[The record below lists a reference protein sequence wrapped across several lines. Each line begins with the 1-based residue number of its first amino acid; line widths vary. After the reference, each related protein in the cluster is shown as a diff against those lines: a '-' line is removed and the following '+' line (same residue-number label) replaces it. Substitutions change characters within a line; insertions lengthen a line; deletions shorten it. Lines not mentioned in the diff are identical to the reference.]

1 MELKRI
7 DVRAPLRGYFRIPLI
22 GNATLSNSSN
32 PTIKARTIDISQ
44 GGVAIKTSEEVPI
57 AEYQIEI
64 LTDTGHRI
72 EMFTKLV
79 RAKDSIVGFQTL
91 QIEQKSQEVI
101 RNLFFEYEKTSDFI
115 KQLDR
120 FNLFDHIVVDEKGE
134 TGAEQIT

>member
-7 DVRAPLRGYFRIPLI
+7 DVRAPLRGYFRIPLNGDAI
-22 GNATLSNSSN
+22 LSNSSN

-44 GGVAIKTSEEVPI
+44 GGVAIKTSEEVPT

-64 LTDTGHRI
+64 LTEAGQKI

-79 RAKDSIVGFQTL
+79 RADDSIVGFQTL

-120 FNLFDHIVVDEKGE
+120 FNLFDHIVVD
-134 TGAEQIT
+134 